1 MRSHSDRIA
10 SVDIDLNQL
19 REMHPKLA
27 TDRALSMVGQAAMA
41 LERNATR
48 LACGYPWTWNKS

>member
-1 MRSHSDRIA
+1 
-10 SVDIDLNQL
+10 VDIDLNQL